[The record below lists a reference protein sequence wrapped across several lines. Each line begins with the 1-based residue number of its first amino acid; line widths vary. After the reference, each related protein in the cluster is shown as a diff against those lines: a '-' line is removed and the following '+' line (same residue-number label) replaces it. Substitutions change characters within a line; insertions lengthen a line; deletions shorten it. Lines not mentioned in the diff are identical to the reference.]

1 MAANNSTINTYG
13 NSKRVVDVGLK
24 REYPW
29 TFIEADVKQPIIG
42 ADFLIHYN
50 LLVDLRSRC
59 LRDMRTGLAIAASL
73 SSITPLSLNRV
84 DTVQNE
90 YTKLL
95 GQFPELTRPTTKG
108 ETVKHGITPKI
119 VTKGHPVFARP
130 RRLAPDKL
138 VTAKREFDEMI
149 KLGVIEPSDSEWS
162 SALHM
167 VPKKN
172 GDWRPC
178 GDYRGLNAQTV
189 PDRYPIPHIQDFT
202 QRLAGSKICAKIEL
216 VRAYYQIPVEPS
228 DVHKTAVTTPFG
240 LFNFT
245 RTPFGLRN
253 SSQTFQRVIDH
264 ATRGLDFVFVY
275 LDDLLVTSPDHKT
288 HKKHLRILFARLA
301 EYRII
306 IGPEKC
312 QFGTTKLSFLG
323 HHVCA
328 KGTSP
333 LPSTVDAI
341 VIFEGHTRLSPKS
354 NFDLMWDK
362 NAESAFSESKQIFA
376 NATVLVHP
384 DPTAQINITCD
395 ASDVAVGG
403 VLRQFFNGMWQPL
416 SFFSKKLNPAETRNS
431 AFDRELLAV
440 YATIKYFRHN
450 LEGRNFFVNTDHKPL
465 TFVTSSVTE
474 RASLRQT
481 RHLAFI
487 AEFTTDIRY
496 VIGETNSVA
505 DALS

>member
-1 MAANNSTINTYG
+1 MQEPLRIFFKLPSQSKVATLASGGITETRHDFAGANFPKLFHCKLLYFADERHKCKYLIDTGAAVSVLPKSCANGISDADSLPLVAVNNTTKNIYG
-13 NSKRVVDVGLK
+13 NCKRVVDVGLK

-29 TFIEADVKQPIIG
+29 TFIVADVKQPIIG

-59 LRDMRTGLAIAASL
+59 LMRTGLAIAASL

-108 ETVKHGITPKI
+108 ETVKHGITHKI
-119 VTKGHPVFARP
+119 VNKGHPVFARP

-138 VTAKREFDEMI
+138 VTAKRKFDEMI

-178 GDYRGLNAQTV
+178 GDYHSLNAQTV
-189 PDRYPIPHIQDFT
+189 PNRYPIPHIQDFT
-202 QRLAGSKICAKIEL
+202 QRLAGSKIFSKIDL

-253 SSQTFQRVIDH
+253 SDQTFQRFIDTLH
-264 ATRGLDFVFVY
+264 A
-275 LDDLLVTSPDHKT
+275 DL
-288 HKKHLRILFARLA
+288 ILFL
-301 EYRII
+301 YIWM
-306 IGPEKC
+306 
-312 QFGTTKLSFLG
+312 TY
-323 HHVCA
+323 
-328 KGTSP
+328 
-333 LPSTVDAI
+333 
-341 VIFEGHTRLSPKS
+341 
-354 NFDLMWDK
+354 W
-362 NAESAFSESKQIFA
+362 
-376 NATVLVHP
+376 
-384 DPTAQINITCD
+384 
-395 ASDVAVGG
+395 
-403 VLRQFFNGMWQPL
+403 
-416 SFFSKKLNPAETRNS
+416 
-431 AFDRELLAV
+431 
-440 YATIKYFRHN
+440 
-450 LEGRNFFVNTDHKPL
+450 
-465 TFVTSSVTE
+465 
-474 RASLRQT
+474 
-481 RHLAFI
+481 
-487 AEFTTDIRY
+487 
-496 VIGETNSVA
+496 
-505 DALS
+505 